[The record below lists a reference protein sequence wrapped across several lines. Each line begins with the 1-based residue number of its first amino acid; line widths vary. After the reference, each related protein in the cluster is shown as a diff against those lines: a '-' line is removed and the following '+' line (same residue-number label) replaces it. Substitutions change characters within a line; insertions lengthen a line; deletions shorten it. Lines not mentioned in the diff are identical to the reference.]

1 MTLPLCA
8 PHPGLFRKF
17 RRNVL
22 TSSLSSLYPFIT
34 SELTDDDGIVLG
46 RNRQSDSI
54 VMVNNFDT
62 SKYENTNL
70 VILLLNMLM
79 RYRTKGI
86 QTFAIIPKKDDEF
99 LRAVEII
106 LTSRIGFLQGD
117 TVKKNKTDCQSVF
130 F

>member
-1 MTLPLCA
+1 
-8 PHPGLFRKF
+8 
-17 RRNVL
+17 
-22 TSSLSSLYPFIT
+22 
-34 SELTDDDGIVLG
+34 
-46 RNRQSDSI
+46 
-54 VMVNNFDT
+54 MVNNFDT

-70 VILLLNMLM
+70 VTLLLNMLM

-117 TVKKNKTDCQSVF
+117 TVKKKQNRLPIRF
-130 F
+130 FLGCNRLFFVHFSQL